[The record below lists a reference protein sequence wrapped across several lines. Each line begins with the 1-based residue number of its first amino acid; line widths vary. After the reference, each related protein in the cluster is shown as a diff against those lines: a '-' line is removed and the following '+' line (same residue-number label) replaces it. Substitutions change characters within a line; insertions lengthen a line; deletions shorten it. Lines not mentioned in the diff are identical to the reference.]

1 VRGESLEKKKCCF
14 IILSLILVLLILIVN
29 CTSPSD
35 TKPANDA
42 NGGTNTGDAVVK
54 MHDNTAQDSPDD
66 DLDTQE

>member
-1 VRGESLEKKKCCF
+1 MKKKKCCF
-14 IILSLILVLLILIVN
+14 IILFFVLVILILIIN

-54 MHDNTAQDSPDD
+54 MHDNDVQESPDNEI
-66 DLDTQE
+66 DTSDMQE